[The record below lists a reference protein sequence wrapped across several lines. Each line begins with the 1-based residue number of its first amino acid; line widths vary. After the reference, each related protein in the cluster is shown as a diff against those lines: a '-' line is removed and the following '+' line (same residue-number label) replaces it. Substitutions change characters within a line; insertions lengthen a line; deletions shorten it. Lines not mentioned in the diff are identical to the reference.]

1 MERLQHGAHCM
12 AEEPNRMREELK
24 GPEPMRIVAAM
35 RKASYF
41 LLLLLVAAPAFAQTG
56 QQFGILF
63 GGTKR
68 LYSSHDKDATTNNA
82 NGVTY
87 ESLPIDRFRLTHGV
101 REVFYAVQV
110 EPSTLFK
117 IQAGQWNTD
126 VGIVQSGINRK
137 TGEKNGSDVKLP
149 TSGTIQHVD
158 GMVDYR
164 FSEPFGST
172 GIFAG
177 LGLYRWSA
185 SSDATDPV
193 HNVPTATNYGYVVGV
208 NGEFPMTRRYA
219 FMVEGAYHWINMSSP
234 VRYVTVT
241 GGVRVGF

>member
-1 MERLQHGAHCM
+1 MS
-12 AEEPNRMREELK
+12 EELK
-24 GPEPMRIVAAM
+24 GLHPMGIVAAM
-35 RKASYF
+35 RKASCF
-41 LLLLLVAAPAFAQTG
+41 LLFLLIAAPAFAQSG

-63 GGTKR
+63 GGAKR
-68 LYSSHDKDATTNNA
+68 LYSGHDKNATTTNA
-82 NGVTY
+82 DGVTY

-101 REVFYAVQV
+101 REVFYAVQI

-126 VGIVQSGINRK
+126 VGIVQAGLDKDGKPNHSP
-137 TGEKNGSDVKLP
+137 VKLP
-149 TSGTIQHVD
+149 TAGTVQHVD

-172 GIFAG
+172 GVFVG

-185 SSDATDPV
+185 SADATDTV
-193 HNVPTATNYGYVVGV
+193 HNVPTETNYGYVFGV

-219 FMVEGAYHWINMSSP
+219 FMVEGAYHWVNMSSP